1 MCTLKFNV
9 FKDYLEKRGIFICN
23 SIYYAYCAFK
33 KKVWHALTVPVVSVI
48 SAEINLFKCIKL
60 QFLSTCA
67 LRLAETKKIR
77 YSCHISFTIQREEIS
92 KQKYWEENVPDSSAV
107 FGATDKFPY
116 PEWRVYTADT
126 FYSK

>member
-1 MCTLKFNV
+1 MCLKTS
-9 FKDYLEKRGIFICN
+9 LKREAFSSGTP
-23 SIYYAYCAFK
+23 SIDRLHIVLK
-33 KKVWHALTVPVVSVI
+33 KKVSHALTVPVVSVI

-92 KQKYWEENVPDSSAV
+92 KQKCWEENVPDSSAV
-107 FGATDKFPY
+107 FGATDGFL
-116 PEWRVYTADT
+116 
-126 FYSK
+126 FSGHIQS